1 MLKFYIG
8 KMAKEA
14 TNLKNIYI
22 SLTLLIGVLVSGTL
36 GYMIIENWSLA
47 ESLYMTIITVSS
59 VGFKEVKELDLKGE
73 LFTIVLILFGMGT
86 LIYGITNLTA
96 FVVEGDLR
104 KILRKS
110 RMEKNIDK
118 LKDHF
123 ILTGLGRVGKNIAY
137 EILRMGYPLVA
148 VDLNENTLTR
158 FDSPSQNFYTLLG
171 DATNEKTLEKAGI
184 TKAKG
189 FVSALP
195 TDSENLFV
203 VLTARQLNPDL
214 RIITRVNEEENSVK
228 MIRAG
233 ADKAVCPA
241 HIGGLRMA
249 SELIRPTVVD
259 FVDKML
265 KEKEGKLRVEEAV
278 ILSSSPLLKKTLR
291 EAQIPQ
297 KSGCVVVALR
307 RANGKFEFNPKADA
321 VLNYGDAI
329 IVIGEIEKINELKKL
344 VS

>member
-1 MLKFYIG
+1 
-8 KMAKEA
+8 MAKEP
-14 TNLKNIYI
+14 TPLKNIYI
-22 SLTLLIGVLVSGTL
+22 SLICLFGVLVGGTL
-36 GYMIIENWSLA
+36 GYMIVEDWSFT

-59 VGFKEVKELDLKGE
+59 VGFKEVRNLDLKGE
-73 LFTIVLILFGMGT
+73 WFTIILILFGMGT
-86 LIYGITNLTA
+86 IVYGITNLTA

-123 ILTGLGRVGKNIAY
+123 ILVGIGRVGKNIAY

-148 VDLNENTLTR
+148 VDSNEKNLAE
-158 FDSPSQNFYTLLG
+158 FDSSSHNFFTLLG
-171 DATNEKTLEKAGI
+171 DATSEKTLEKSGVMR
-184 TKAKG
+184 AKG

-203 VLTARQLNPDL
+203 VLTARQLNPNL
-214 RIITRVNEEENSVK
+214 RIIARVNEEENSEK

-249 SELIRPTVVD
+249 SELIRPAVVD
-259 FVDKML
+259 FIDKMIR
-265 KEKEGKLRVEEAV
+265 EKDGKLRVEEAM
-278 ILSSSPLLKKTLR
+278 ITSSSPILGKTLM
-291 EAQIPQ
+291 EAQIPK

-307 RANGKFEFNPKADA
+307 RACGKFEFNPKADTI
-321 VLNYGDAI
+321 LNNGDAV
-329 IVIGEIEKINELKKL
+329 IVIGEIEKITELKKL

>member
-1 MLKFYIG
+1 
-8 KMAKEA
+8 MAKEA
-14 TNLKNIYI
+14 TPLKNIYI
-22 SLTLLIGVLVSGTL
+22 SLFCLFGVLVGGTL
-36 GYMIIENWSLA
+36 GYMIVENWSFS

-59 VGFKEVKELDLKGE
+59 VGFKEVRELDLKGE
-73 LFTIVLILFGMGT
+73 WFTITLILFGMGT
-86 LIYGITNLTA
+86 IVYGITNLTA

-123 ILTGLGRVGKNIAY
+123 VLAGLGRVGKNIAY

-148 VDLNENTLTR
+148 VDSNENNLAE
-158 FDSPSQNFYTLLG
+158 FDSSSPNFFTFLG

-184 TKAKG
+184 LRAKG

-203 VLTARQLNPDL
+203 VLTARQLNPNL
-214 RIITRVNEEENSVK
+214 RIIARVNEEENSIK

-249 SELIRPTVVD
+249 SELIRPAVVD
-259 FVDKML
+259 FIDKMIR
-265 KEKEGKLRVEEAV
+265 EKDGKLRVEEAL
-278 ILSSSPLLKKTLR
+278 ITSQSPIFGKTLM
-291 EAQIPQ
+291 EAQIPK

-307 RANGKFEFNPKADA
+307 RADGKFEFNPKADTL
-321 VLNYGDAI
+321 LNNGDAI
-329 IVIGEIEKINELKKL
+329 IVIGEIEKIRELKKL

>member
-1 MLKFYIG
+1 MV
-8 KMAKEA
+8 KES
-14 TNLKNIYI
+14 NPLKNIYI
-22 SLTLLIGVLVSGTL
+22 SLFCLFGVLTAGTV
-36 GYMIIENWSLA
+36 GYMIIEQWSFT

-59 VGFKEVKELDLKGE
+59 VGFKEVRDLDLKGE
-73 LFTIVLILFGMGT
+73 WFTITLILFGMGT
-86 LIYGITNLTA
+86 IVYGITNLTA

-110 RMEKNIDK
+110 RMEKNLDK
-118 LKDHF
+118 LNNHF
-123 ILTGLGRVGKNIAY
+123 ILCGLGRVGVNIAN

-148 VDLNENTLTR
+148 IDSEEKNLSEYE
-158 FDSPSQNFYTLLG
+158 SPSFSFFPLLG
-171 DATNEKTLEKAGI
+171 DATSEKILEKAGI
-184 TKAKG
+184 FRAKG
-189 FVSALP
+189 LISALP

-203 VLTARQLNPDL
+203 VLTARQLNPNL
-214 RIITRVNEEENSVK
+214 RIIARVNEEENSEK
-228 MIRAG
+228 IIRAG

-259 FVDKML
+259 FIDKMIR
-265 KEKEGKLRVEEAV
+265 EKDGKLRVEEALITTNSL
-278 ILSSSPLLKKTLR
+278 ILGKSLM

-307 RANGKFEFNPKADA
+307 RADGKFEFNPRAEM
-321 VLNYGDAI
+321 VLNEGDTI
-329 IVIGEIEKINELKKL
+329 IVIGEIEKIRELKKL